1 MEIAKKEGKAS
12 LLDIEV
18 ERYAQTS
25 DLVCG
30 SLVLKSTDKPA
41 VTYTYGMK

>member
-18 ERYAQTS
+18 ERYAQAS
-25 DLVCG
+25 GLVC
-30 SLVLKSTDKPA
+30 
-41 VTYTYGMK
+41 